1 MATAFIVV
9 GYILTFYDDMTGALR
24 SSQLIIAAT
33 DDTIA
38 FDHFPL
44 LEASSGHVLPEKH
57 IDGSVDVLEHVIT
70 SEDHC
75 IKAFKDHTD
84 LCS

>member
-9 GYILTFYDDMTGALR
+9 SYILTFHDYMTGALR
-24 SSQLIIAAT
+24 SSQLIIAAA
-33 DDTIA
+33 DNTIA
-38 FDHFPL
+38 FGHFSL
-44 LEASSGHVLPEKH
+44 LEASSGHILPEKH
-57 IDGSVDVLEHVIT
+57 TDGSVDVLEYVIT
-70 SEDHC
+70 NEDHC

>member
-1 MATAFIVV
+1 MATVFIVV
-9 GYILTFYDDMTGALR
+9 GYILTFHDDMTGALR
-24 SSQLIIAAT
+24 SSQLIIAAA
-33 DDTIA
+33 DNTIA
-38 FDHFPL
+38 FGHFPL